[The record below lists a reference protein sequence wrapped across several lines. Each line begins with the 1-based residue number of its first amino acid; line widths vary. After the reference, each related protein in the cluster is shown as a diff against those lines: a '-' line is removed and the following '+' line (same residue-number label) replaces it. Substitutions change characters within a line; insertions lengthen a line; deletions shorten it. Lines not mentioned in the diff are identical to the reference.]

1 MHIRTAFN
9 TVTQKSVV
17 DKGLFSLTHPSTQ
30 TKNDYLVFM
39 LLLWIE
45 HYAASAWEKKKEK
58 SLVSSDGVRKSH
70 NYYII
75 YSYY

>member
-39 LLLWIE
+39 LLL
-45 HYAASAWEKKKEK
+45 
-58 SLVSSDGVRKSH
+58 
-70 NYYII
+70 
-75 YSYY
+75 